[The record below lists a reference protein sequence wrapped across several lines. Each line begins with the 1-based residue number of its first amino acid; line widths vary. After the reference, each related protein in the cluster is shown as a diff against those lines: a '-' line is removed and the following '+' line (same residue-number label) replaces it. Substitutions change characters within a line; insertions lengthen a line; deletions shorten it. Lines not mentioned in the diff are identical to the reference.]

1 MVHITT
7 ALYPGGGASFG
18 LQIRNGTGPRTE
30 KFIKEKEYLI
40 SQQMKRFCTG
50 LFILLKIFFYGS
62 IVCMKQSQLFTKT
75 RKEAPADE
83 TSKNAQLLIKAGF
96 INKELAGVYSYLP
109 LGLRVIQK
117 IKNIVNDEMNK
128 LGSSE
133 ILMSTI
139 QGKEI
144 WEVTNRWD
152 DKQVDVWFKSQ
163 LKSGNEIGFGWSHE
177 EPITNMM
184 KGHINSYNDLPRFV
198 HQFQNKLR
206 NEVRAKSGIMR
217 CREFIMKDMYSYCA
231 TEKDHMDFYNK
242 TTEAYLNV
250 YKKVGLGDITFV
262 TSASGG
268 VFTDKFSHEFQTICD
283 AGEDIIY
290 VSKDNKVALNEEIF
304 NDETLSKMGYKKED
318 FEAKKA
324 AEVGNIF
331 TFGTRKCEELG
342 LFFHDKDGVKQP
354 VYLGSYGIGVTRL
367 VGVLAEV
374 FADEKGLVWPKEV
387 SPFQVHLVRLGTG
400 EGTVKYAD
408 DLYKKLTENNIEVL
422 YDDRD
427 LRPGEKFADSDLI
440 GIPVRFVVSD
450 KTVEQKKIEVKYRTK
465 TDAEMMSEDEALSI
479 LK

>member
-1 MVHITT
+1 
-7 ALYPGGGASFG
+7 
-18 LQIRNGTGPRTE
+18 
-30 KFIKEKEYLI
+30 
-40 SQQMKRFCTG
+40 
-50 LFILLKIFFYGS
+50 
-62 IVCMKQSQLFTKT
+62 MKQSQLFTKT

-231 TEKDHMDFYNK
+231 TEKEHMDFYNK

-250 YKKVGLGDITFV
+250 YRKIGLGDITFV

-290 VSKDNKVALNEEIF
+290 VSNDNKVALNEEIF
-304 NDETLSKMGYKKED
+304 NDETVAKMGYKKED

-331 TFGTRKCEELG
+331 TFGTKKCEELG
-342 LFFHDKDGVKQP
+342 LFFHDKEGVKQP

-374 FADEKGLVWPKEV
+374 FADDKGLVWPKEV
-387 SPFQVHLVRLGTG
+387 SPFHVHLVRLGVN
-400 EGTVKYAD
+400 EKTVEYAD
-408 DLYKKLTENNIEVL
+408 KLYSDLQKAGVEVL

-427 LRPGEKFADSDLI
+427 LRPGEKFADRGGS
-440 GIPVRFVVSD
+440 GVTGGVRRRPPRRAVPAGAVLHPR
-450 KTVEQKKIEVKYRTK
+450 RTPPPGRDPRGRAVGRPGRVPGVRQHPPDGR
-465 TDAEMMSEDEALSI
+465 TRLRP
-479 LK
+479 